1 MALPH
6 RKQQTKKPGTLPKE
20 FLETVSKLFQEQF
33 EKESSG
39 SSFMSYGALYPNEV
53 ILCVSLANPK
63 SLAAASMHL
72 SSDLPKDVSENPEK
86 VTERLQT
93 MVDMAASWFA
103 QCFQGG
109 SGLDAV
115 LEEMRELDPAWQEV
129 DWEGNT
135 VFVKINKDN
144 YTLERAANDFLKKA
158 GFEESDESLLDEL
171 EGDSEDDEDGGSHQ
185 IH

>member
-1 MALPH
+1 MRLPT

-20 FLETVSKLFQEQF
+20 FLQTVAKLFQEQF
-33 EKESSG
+33 DKESGG

-72 SSDLPKDVSENPEK
+72 SSDLPKDVSEKPEK
-86 VTERLQT
+86 VTEKLQV
-93 MVDMAASWFA
+93 MVDMAASWYA

-109 SGLDAV
+109 AGLDAV
-115 LEEMRELDPAWQEV
+115 LQEMNELDPSWQEV
-129 DWEGNT
+129 DWEGDT

-144 YTLERAANDFLKKA
+144 YALEGAASEFLKKA
-158 GFEESDESLLDEL
+158 GFEESGDDLLDEL
-171 EGDSEDDEDGGSHQ
+171 DEESGDDEGGSHQ